1 MENLSTTLRDRRL
14 RLAGALLTAVLA
26 GAGAAKG
33 QEPPRRSGLDRQVVV
48 QLAYT
53 LGEAHAL
60 RRLCSGP
67 GNATWYAKMQRLET
81 QEAPDDA
88 ARAQLVESF
97 NAGFAAR
104 QAQFV
109 ACSRRSRAPERS
121 VAQQGAALARRLAAN
136 PQP

>member
-1 MENLSTTLRDRRL
+1 MPGSPMRAVVGL
-14 RLAGALLTAVLA
+14 ALLVLGFPMTAYA
-26 GAGAAKG
+26 
-33 QEPPRRSGLDRQVVV
+33 QEAPRRSGAARQVVV

-60 RRLCSGP
+60 HRLCTGP
-67 GNATWYAKMQRLET
+67 GDATWYARMQRLES
-81 QEAPDDA
+81 QEATDDA

-109 ACSRRSRAPERS
+109 ACSRRSRATERT
-121 VAQQGAALARRLAAN
+121 VAQRGAALAQRLAASED